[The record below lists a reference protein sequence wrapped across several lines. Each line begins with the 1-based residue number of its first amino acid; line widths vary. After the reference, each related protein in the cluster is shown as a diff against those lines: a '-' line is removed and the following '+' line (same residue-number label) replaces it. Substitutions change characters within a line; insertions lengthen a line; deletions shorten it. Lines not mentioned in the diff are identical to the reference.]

1 MTRNRNELRPDWSS
15 FRFHLF
21 FSVTGRSGNV
31 QNVDLL
37 VVLVAF
43 INLQDIKG
51 FSKNKDSLF
60 VKAPCLR
67 SGC

>member
-15 FRFHLF
+15 FRFYLF

-60 VKAPCLR
+60 VKAPFLR